1 MDNKKTY
8 SPPQLFRV
16 ELNQEQAILSA
27 CSLLTISVAAG
38 SNVACR
44 PSGTCEGPPNNGTPG
59 GCKRS
64 SLPAACG
71 NSGPRAS

>member
-27 CSLLTISVAAG
+27 CSLLTASGVSG
-38 SNVACR
+38 VNNGCRSNGV
-44 PSGTCEGPPNNGTPG
+44 CEGPPNNGTPG

-64 SLPAACG
+64 NLPVACS

>member
-1 MDNKKTY
+1 MGNKKTY
-8 SPPQLFRV
+8 SLPQLFRV

-27 CSLLTISVAAG
+27 CSLLTVSMVAGANNG
-38 SNVACR
+38 CRSNGVCQ
-44 PSGTCEGPPNNGTPG
+44 GPPNNGSVG

-64 SLPAACG
+64 NLPVACQ